1 MRIIT
6 DAIRAERDFAALTAA
21 VENLWQVHTPLPILV
36 NGLSGAAADAGL
48 TELARHAREGGH
60 PTLILTPDDA
70 AARRIAATLTEAGVP
85 ADAFPTRDPIFHSIT
100 ASHARERERLFVL
113 HKRATGALDA
123 IVTTPAAALSYTMPR
138 ARLTA
143 TALSLA
149 VGRECAPDLLAERL
163 EALGYIHEEA
173 VEGAGQYARRGGI
186 FDIFPTGEAFPVRLE
201 FFGDEIDRM
210 GHFDPITQRIFSPC
224 PSLSFLPSRE
234 VLPDAEARARIGREI
249 EKCLPKA
256 DDAGRAALEKEK
268 AILDA
273 ELDLPF
279 ADKYISLIY
288 PAHECLLSYFDD
300 GPRATVLIAGTSDCK
315 ASLAGS
321 LSLLDETV
329 TGELS
334 HGTISPS
341 AARFGGKESD
351 LLSFF
356 ATHAPLHLN
365 AFGGGVSGMK
375 VSALF
380 GFRSRGGVSYTDK
393 ADLLLEDIRGLLTTG
408 YRVLLVAGSR
418 AEETAAADN
427 LRAAG
432 IAASHI
438 PPDGVFSKKEH
449 PLGAVYTTTADET
462 VFRGGFE
469 LPTSRV
475 AVLSLLPDD
484 GTRRRRGA
492 SLRHRKKNAPAGERL
507 LSYADLHDGDLVVHA
522 VHGIGRFGG
531 MTALSVDGVT
541 RDYITIQYA
550 GTDKLFLPAD
560 RLEMISKYIGA
571 DAESGKVKISKLG
584 GGDWQKK
591 KLRAT
596 AAAKNM
602 AHELIRLYATRMRRP
617 GFAFPPDDEMQREF
631 ENAFAYEET
640 DSQLAAADD
649 IKRDMERA
657 TPMDRLL
664 CGDVGYGKTEV
675 ALRAAFKAVAG
686 GKQVAILVP
695 TTILA
700 MQHYETTLSRMRGF
714 PVTVEMLSRFRTPKE
729 AEAILRRVKRGE
741 VDILIGTHK
750 LLSKAI
756 AFRDLGLLIV
766 DEEQRFGVAQ
776 KEKLKE
782 MAENVD
788 VLTLTATPIP
798 RTLNMAMSGIRD
810 MSLLDE
816 APSDRLPVE
825 TYVMEHD
832 ELLLEEAIRRELRRG
847 GQVIYLYNRVG
858 SMQTVAA
865 RLARALPDA
874 RIVTANGQM
883 PKEELEDIWGDLVRG
898 EIDII
903 LCTTIVETGVDLPNA
918 GTLIIEDADR
928 MGLSQLHQLRGR
940 VGRSARQAYAY
951 FTFRTGKVLSEI
963 AAKRLSAIREYAAF
977 GAGFKIALRDLE
989 IRGAGNLLGAEQHGN
1004 IDAVGYELYVRLL
1017 NEAIL
1022 EEKGIV
1028 PEKKLETVVDIR
1040 ADAHIPESYI
1050 PATASRMEMY
1060 KKISAIADADD
1071 RADILAEFTDRFGK
1085 PPRAVLRLLD
1095 VALARA
1101 LAGDAAI
1108 TKVEERGGTLSF
1120 TLTTVDLASWSVL
1133 FSERNDLKF
1142 SKTAPP
1148 CVLCR
1153 PGDGKDAA
1161 EVAVEILSRLSAVR
1175 DENNKEKE
1183 GNET

>member
-6 DAIRAERDFAALTAA
+6 DSIRAERDFCGLTEALR
-21 VENLWQVHTPLPILV
+21 ELWGAHTPLPLLV
-36 NGLSGAAADAGL
+36 NGLSGGALDAATA
-48 TELARHAREGGH
+48 ELARFSEEGGH
-60 PTLILTPDDA
+60 PTLILVPDDA
-70 AARRIAATLTEAGVP
+70 AARRIAAVLSDAGVP
-85 ADAFPTRDPIFHSIT
+85 AAAFPTRDPIFHPIV

-113 HKRATGALDA
+113 HRRTLGSPLV
-123 IVTTPAAALSYTMPR
+123 IVTTPGAALSYTMPR
-138 ARLTA
+138 ARLTE
-143 TALSLA
+143 LSVSLA
-149 VGRECAPDLLAERL
+149 VGKEYPPDLLAERL
-163 EALGYIHEEA
+163 SALGYAHEEA
-173 VEGAGQYARRGGI
+173 VEGPGQYARRGGI
-186 FDIFPTGEAFPVRLE
+186 FDIFPTGESFPVRLE

-210 GHFDPITQRIFSPC
+210 GHFDPITQRIFSPA
-224 PSLSFLPSRE
+224 PTLLLLPSRE
-234 VLPDAEARARIGREI
+234 VLPDDEARTRIAHEIAR
-249 EKCLPKA
+249 CMPKA
-256 DDAGRAALEKEK
+256 DDSGRAALEKER
-268 AILDA
+268 ALL
-273 ELDLPF
+273 EVGLDLPF

-288 PAHECLLSYFDD
+288 PERECLLSYFEG
-300 GPRATVLIAGTSDCK
+300 GPRSTVILVGTADCK
-315 ASLAGS
+315 AALAGA

-334 HGTISPS
+334 HGTVSPTT
-341 AARFGGKESD
+341 ARYGGKESD
-351 LLSFF
+351 LLAFF

-365 AFGGGVSGMK
+365 AFGGGVGSMK
-375 VSALF
+375 ASALF
-380 GFRSRGGVSYTDK
+380 GFRSRGGVSYADK
-393 ADLLLEDIRGLLTTG
+393 ADLLLEDIRGLLATK
-408 YRVLLVAGSR
+408 YRILLVSASR
-418 AEETAAADN
+418 AEENAAAERLAD
-427 LRAAG
+427 AG
-432 IAASHI
+432 IPAAHLS
-438 PPDGVFSKKEH
+438 PDEPFDTKGL
-449 PLGAVYTTTADET
+449 PLSTVYTTTVRED
-462 VFRGGFE
+462 VFRAGFE

-475 AVLSLLPDD
+475 AVLSLLTDD
-484 GTRRRRGA
+484 GTRRRRGGE
-492 SLRHRKKNAPAGERL
+492 LRHRRKKAPAGERL
-507 LSYADLHDGDLVVHA
+507 LSYADLHDGDYVVHA

-560 RLEMISKYIGA
+560 RLEMITKYIGT
-571 DAESGKVKISKLG
+571 DAEGGRVKISRLG
-584 GGDWQKK
+584 GGDWQKT
-591 KLRAT
+591 KLRAA
-596 AAAKNM
+596 AAAKDM
-602 AHELIRLYATRMRRP
+602 ARDLIRLYATRMRRP

-631 ENAFAYEET
+631 ENTFAYEET
-640 DSQLAAADD
+640 ESQLAATLD
-649 IKRDMERA
+649 IKRDMERP

-714 PVTVEMLSRFRTPKE
+714 PVTVEMLSRFRTPKQ

-741 VDILIGTHK
+741 IDILIGTHK
-750 LLSKAI
+750 LLGKSI

-782 MAENVD
+782 LSENVD

-816 APSDRLPVE
+816 APGNRLPVE

-832 ELLLEEAIRRELRRG
+832 ELMIEEAIRRELRRG

-865 RLARALPDA
+865 RLSRALPDA

-898 EIDII
+898 EIDVI

-951 FTFRTGKVLSEI
+951 FTFRPGKVLSEI
-963 AAKRLSAIREYAAF
+963 AAKRLAAIREYAAF

-1004 IDAVGYELYVRLL
+1004 IEAVGYELYVRLL

-1022 EEKGIV
+1022 EEKGIA
-1028 PEKKLETVVDIR
+1028 PEKRIETVVDIR

-1050 PATASRMEMY
+1050 AATAARMEMY
-1060 KKISAIADADD
+1060 KKISAIADAAD
-1071 RADILAEFTDRFGK
+1071 RADILSEFADRFGK
-1085 PPRAVLRLLD
+1085 PPRPVVRLLD

-1101 LAGDAAI
+1101 LAARLGI
-1108 TKVEERGGTLSF
+1108 PRVEEKGGVLSF
-1120 TLTTVDLASWSVL
+1120 SLAQVDLAAWSVL
-1133 FSERNDLKF
+1133 FAEGNRLKF
-1142 SKTAPP
+1142 AKTTPP

-1153 PGDGKDAA
+1153 LAGGEDAA
-1161 EVAVEILSRLSAVR
+1161 AVAVEILSRLSAEG
-1175 DENNKEKE
+1175 ENSQQ
-1183 GNET
+1183 ETEVPHS